1 MAPSTLERRSLAW
14 LDDHTREWV
23 AEGLISDD
31 QAGAIR
37 HFEHLDELARVDDVR
52 TLAPQRLTTVAEVA
66 VYLGSVIAFAGGA
79 AIIGPNW
86 EALGLLGQVVL
97 GLAIAAVGFVAGTW
111 MVRLAEPGTMRLG
124 SFLWAIGTGGV
135 GLAVSVVMQEIDPS
149 NEGWIPLVIGLPV
162 LAIGAALWRNLDRPL
177 QLLTGVVGL
186 ALIGAGLGSLVDVP
200 VLVASPIIWAASF
213 GFGLLAALQRVRP
226 RLVALAVSSVG
237 LMLASF
243 MLGEESE
250 RLAAIVAVATAAGIV
265 AYALVDR
272 SWPLVAVGLVAFF
285 LAITMAMQTVLH
297 GMGARL
303 VAVTGGLLVVAAV
316 AVRAQRSARHGAG

>member
-37 HFEHLDELARVDDVR
+37 HFEHLDEEIAE

-111 MVRLAEPGTMRLG
+111 MVRLAEPGTTRLG

-135 GLAVSVVMQEIDPS
+135 ALAVAVVMQEIDPGE
-149 NEGWIPLVIGLPV
+149 EGWIPLVIGIPV

-186 ALIGAGLGSLVDVP
+186 VLIGAGLGSLVEIN
-200 VLVASPIIWAASF
+200 VLVASPILWGASLVF
-213 GFGLLAALQRVRP
+213 GVLAALGRIRP

-243 MLGEESE
+243 MLGDESE

-272 SWPLVAVGLVAFF
+272 SWPLVAIGLVAFF
-285 LAITMAMQTVLH
+285 LAMTMAMQTVLH

-303 VAVTGGLLVVAAV
+303 IAVAGGLLVVAAV
-316 AVRAQRSARHGAG
+316 AVRAQRSARRDAG